1 MDLELGGKA
10 AIVTGGS
17 RGIGKAVARVLAA
30 DGCRVV
36 ITGRYADTLS
46 AAAEEIAGDTGGSVT
61 PIVADMTSAEQI
73 NAMVAQAADAL
84 GGRIDILV
92 NNAAAPGGLAR
103 GRLSEIRDE
112 DVLLDLDTKVM
123 GYLRC
128 ARAVAPYMQQQG
140 WGRIVNVG
148 GLSARRAEGNL
159 SAGVRN
165 SGLSNL
171 TKYLAEELGG
181 DGVCVN
187 LVHPGTTR
195 TERSGPM
202 YAEQAEREGV
212 TVEEIERRVAARNS
226 TRRIVDAEELAWV
239 VAFLASPRSIALSGE
254 TIAAGGGAG
263 TNVYH

>member
-1 MDLELGGKA
+1 MDLELDGKT

-17 RGIGKAVARVLAA
+17 RGIGKAVARVLAT

-46 AAAEEIAGDTGGSVT
+46 AAAEDIAGDTGGSVT

-73 NAMVAQAADAL
+73 NAMVAQAADTL

-187 LVHPGTTR
+187 LVHPGSTR

-212 TVEEIERRVAARNS
+212 TVAEIERRVAARNS

>member
-1 MDLELGGKA
+1 MDLELNGKT

-30 DGCRVV
+30 DGASVV

-46 AAAEEIAGDTGGSVT
+46 AAAEEVAADTGGSVT
-61 PIVADMTSAEQI
+61 PIVADMTSAEQVES
-73 NAMVAQAADAL
+73 MVAAAADAL

-103 GRLSEIRDE
+103 GALNEIRDE

-148 GLSARRAEGNL
+148 GLSARRGAGNL

-181 DGVCVN
+181 SGVCVN

-212 TVEEIERRVAARNS
+212 AVDEIERRVAAGNS

-239 VAFLASPRSIALSGE
+239 VAFFASPRSIAISGE

>member
-1 MDLELGGKA
+1 MDLELNGRS

-30 DGCRVV
+30 DGCSVA

-46 AAAEEIAGDTGGSVT
+46 ASAEEIAGDTGGRVT
-61 PIVADMTSAEQI
+61 PIVADMTSTEQV
-73 NAMVAQAADAL
+73 NAMVVAAAGAL
-84 GGRIDILV
+84 GGRVDILV

-103 GRLSEIRDE
+103 GSLSEIKDE
-112 DVLLDLDTKVM
+112 DVMLDLDTKVM

-140 WGRIVNVG
+140 WGRIVNIG
-148 GLSARRAEGNL
+148 GLSARRAAGNL

-171 TKYLAEELGG
+171 TKYLAEELGEH
-181 DGVCVN
+181 GVCVN

-202 YAEQAEREGV
+202 YAEQAEREGIS
-212 TVEEIERRVAARNS
+212 VEEVERRVASGNS

-263 TNVYH
+263 ANVYH

>member
-61 PIVADMTSAEQI
+61 PIVADMTSAEQV

-103 GRLSEIRDE
+103 GRLSEILDE

-212 TVEEIERRVAARNS
+212 TVEEVERRVAARNS

>member
-1 MDLELGGKA
+1 MDLELNGKT

-30 DGCRVV
+30 DACRVV
-36 ITGRYADTLS
+36 ITGRYSDTLS
-46 AAAEEIAGDTGGSVT
+46 AAAEEIAGDTGGSIT
-61 PIVADMTSAEQI
+61 PIVADMTSAEQV

-202 YAEQAEREGV
+202 YAEQAQREGV
-212 TVEEIERRVAARNS
+212 TAEEIERRVAARNS